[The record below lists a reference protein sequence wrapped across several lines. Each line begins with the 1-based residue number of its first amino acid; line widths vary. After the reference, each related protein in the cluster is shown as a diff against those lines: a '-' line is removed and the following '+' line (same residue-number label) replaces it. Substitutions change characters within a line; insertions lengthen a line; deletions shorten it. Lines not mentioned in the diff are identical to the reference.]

1 MRVLKY
7 HFLNI
12 RGDEHSL
19 DYVFEQRKITDN
31 IEKLIFT
38 SKMFHILQDNIS
50 KVKYSYKQ

>member
-1 MRVLKY
+1 MIVLKY

-19 DYVFEQRKITDN
+19 DYFFEKRNKKDN

-38 SKMFHILQDNIS
+38 LKKFHILQDNIS